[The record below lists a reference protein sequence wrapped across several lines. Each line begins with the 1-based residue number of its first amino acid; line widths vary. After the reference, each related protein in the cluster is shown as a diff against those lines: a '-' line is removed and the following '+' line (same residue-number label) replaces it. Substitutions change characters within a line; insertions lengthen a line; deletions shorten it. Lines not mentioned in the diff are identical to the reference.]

1 MTKRILAFLIA
12 TMIFT
17 SVFINAAG
25 VVVAESNDPFAF
37 FDARREALL
46 EGNVSQISTPSQGQP
61 SDGDDYIV
69 TFGGSKST
77 VAKALSGYDYRPL
90 AYSSELVFLVYSDF
104 EAYFFTTAM
113 AFICA
118 GRDIVATPVV

>member
-46 EGNVSQISTPSQGQP
+46 EGNASQISTPSQGQP

-90 AYSSELVFLVYSDF
+90 AYSSELVFLVKLK
-104 EAYFFTTAM
+104 
-113 AFICA
+113 
-118 GRDIVATPVV
+118 